1 MPSNQTPLTIVGNLT
16 ADPELRFTA
25 AGVACCALTVAVN
38 PRMYDK
44 DKSEWKDGEPAFHRV
59 TAWRTLGENAAE
71 SLRKGDR
78 VIVTGALTQ
87 RHWDDDNGQSRSAW
101 NLTADAVGP
110 DLSYAQ
116 AKITKTSR
124 VGRNETAP
132 DDPWATASA
141 TRPPA
146 LDPEPAF

>member
-16 ADPELRFTA
+16 ADPELRFTT

-38 PRMYDK
+38 PRTYDK
-44 DKSEWKDGEPAFHRV
+44 DKGEWRDGEPAFHRV
-59 TAWRTLGENAAE
+59 TAWRALGENVAE

-87 RHWDDDNGQSRSAW
+87 RHWDDNGQSRSAW
-101 NLTADAVGP
+101 NVTADAVGP

-116 AKITKTSR
+116 AKVTKTTR
-124 VGRNETAP
+124 VGKDTAP
-132 DDPWATASA
+132 DDPWATAST
-141 TRPPA
+141 TRPAPA
-146 LDPEPAF
+146 LDTEPAF